1 MRLFIGIKLDTKAQ
15 KKINSYFNL
24 LYENKVTGNYTKVS
38 NLHMT
43 LVFLGETSED
53 KVSVIKKIL
62 KNIDLSIDMIK
73 ITKMTMLKDIL
84 VGEVENNN
92 QLQEIY
98 NSLRSNLKANGI
110 YFDDHSLYPHITLIR
125 KVNNHE
131 KFVGKEMNI
140 ISNFDHITLF
150 ESKRINNDLVYIDL
164 GE

>member
-1 MRLFIGIKLDTKAQ
+1 MRLFIGIKIDPKAQ

-53 KVSVIKKIL
+53 KVNVIKKIL
-62 KNIDLSIDMIK
+62 KDINLQIEAIK

-84 VGEVENNN
+84 VGEVEKNDQLLEIFNSIRTGLKNNN
-92 QLQEIY
+92 I
-98 NSLRSNLKANGI
+98 N
-110 YFDDHSLYPHITLIR
+110 FDDHSLYPHVTLIR
-125 KVNNHE
+125 KVNNQE
-131 KFVGKEMNI
+131 KFVGIDMNI
-140 ISNFDHITLF
+140 ISSFDHITLF
-150 ESKRINNDLVYIDL
+150 ESKRINNELIYVDL